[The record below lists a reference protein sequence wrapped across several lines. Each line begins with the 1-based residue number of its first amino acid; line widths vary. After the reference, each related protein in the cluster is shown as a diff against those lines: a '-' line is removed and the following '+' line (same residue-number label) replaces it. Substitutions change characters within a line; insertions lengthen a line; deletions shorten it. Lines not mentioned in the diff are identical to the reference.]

1 MAGVGVVGVALRPI
15 LEKDTVITVPPVVYY
30 AIRHDMALYNHFA
43 REKVELWHTVAN
55 GWQLK

>member
-1 MAGVGVVGVALRPI
+1 MGVALRPI

-43 REKVELWHTVAN
+43 REKVELWHTVAH